1 MTTLL
6 TEMAAPENEGVLVI
20 AATNRPGS
28 LDPALRRPGRFDRE
42 LEVGVPSPED
52 RLDILRCATNM
63 SSSFE
68 SSGNPSMKSEG
79 SDQHIQHPHIFCRG
93 A

>member
-6 TEMAAPENEGVLVI
+6 TEMAAPESKGVSVI

-42 LEVGVPSPED
+42 LEVGVPSPKE
-52 RLDILRCATNM
+52 RAEILKCVHYTLQSPLLIKGLNNTFHQLAIGVSPRNVSLD
-63 SSSFE
+63 
-68 SSGNPSMKSEG
+68 
-79 SDQHIQHPHIFCRG
+79 
-93 A
+93 